1 MSEQTSREDMVKA
14 ISAAHDCF
22 FDLRALTFGAQAL
35 IDVDEAHPEASSILR
50 QIAERCL
57 QAADL
62 TDIPE
67 RRGLA

>member
-22 FDLRALTFGAQAL
+22 FDLRALAIGAQAL
-35 IDVDEAHPEASSILR
+35 IDADDSHPEASCILR
-50 QIAERCL
+50 QLAKRTL

-67 RRGLA
+67 RRM